1 MADDNDYHWIKP
13 MMDNQVSN
21 GWTLFDLRRL
31 RFQKLGTLD
40 PDMERFIYGYDVM
53 VVIPELTPATLIH

>member
-1 MADDNDYHWIKP
+1 MADDSDYHWIKP

-40 PDMERFIYGYDVM
+40 PDMERLIYG
-53 VVIPELTPATLIH
+53 